1 MTRFPESRGREL
13 VRGRA
18 GGRCEICGRDGPLEH
33 AHRKSRAQGGGWE
46 PSNALRLC
54 RLDHAHSHQE
64 PNWSMRHGIMVPRD
78 GDPSAVVVPVLM
90 WGLMPSYVLLDDQ
103 GQYHLID
110 APDRNEPWPYQL

>member
-1 MTRFPESRGREL
+1 
-13 VRGRA
+13 
-18 GGRCEICGRDGPLEH
+18 
-33 AHRKSRAQGGGWE
+33 
-46 PSNALRLC
+46 
-54 RLDHAHSHQE
+54 
-64 PNWSMRHGIMVPRD
+64 MRHGIMVPRD